1 MNSYKAD
8 FLIIGAGFAGSVF
21 AHFAAEA
28 GYSVEIIDKRNHIG
42 GNCYSY
48 KDEETKIDIHKY
60 GPHIFHT
67 NSKEIWD
74 FINKFTEFNNYIHRV
89 KAVYNNSVYSLP
101 VNLHT
106 INQLFNRAFN
116 PIEAEQFINSIR
128 VNNAQITNFEEFVTT
143 SLGVEL
149 YEAFFKNY
157 TIKQWGTD
165 PKLIAVSTA
174 KRLPIRFNY
183 NDNYFNDTYQGI
195 PIDGY
200 TEIFNRMLHHDKI
213 TIKLSTDYDE
223 YKSSWRNNY
232 KYLVYSGSLDEY
244 FNYQFGYLPYRTV
257 AFKEIRGKEIIGTS
271 QLNYCDLKVLFTRI
285 SEHKWFTPDKQFDVS
300 VAFEEYSDF
309 TDSRNE
315 PYYPIRNTESDVQ
328 YNKYENLAKNE
339 EGVLFIGRMA
349 EFRYYDMHQVIGS
362 SIAKFKSFI
371 ETIK

>member
-8 FLIIGAGFAGSVF
+8 FLIVGAGFAGSVF
-21 AHFAAEA
+21 ARLAAES
-28 GYSVEIIDKRNHIG
+28 GYSVEIIDKRNHVG

-48 KDEETKIDIHKY
+48 KDEDTKIEIHKY

-89 KAVYNNSVYSLP
+89 KAVHNNAVYSLP

-106 INQLFNRAFN
+106 INQLFNRAFS
-116 PIEAEQFINSIR
+116 PLEAEQFINSIR
-128 VNNAQITNFEEFVTT
+128 INKTEIKNFEDFVMS

-165 PKLIAVSTA
+165 PTLIALSTA

-183 NDNYFNDTYQGI
+183 NDNYYNDAYQGI

-200 TEIFNRMLHHDKI
+200 TVIFNRMLNHDKI
-213 TIKLSTDYDE
+213 KVQLSTDFDE
-223 YKSSWRNNY
+223 YKSTWRDNY
-232 KYLVYSGSLDEY
+232 KHLVYSGSLDEY
-244 FNYQFGYLPYRTV
+244 FNYQHGYLPYRKV
-257 AFKEIRGKEIIGTS
+257 SFKEIKAKEIIGTS
-271 QLNYCDLKVLFTRI
+271 QLNYCDLDVPYTRI
-285 SEHKWFTPDKQFDVS
+285 SEHKWFTPEKQFDVS

-315 PYYPIRNTESDVQ
+315 PYYPIQNAESDQQ
-328 YNKYENLAKNE
+328 YNKYESLTKE
-339 EGVLFIGRMA
+339 EKGVVFIGRMA

-362 SIAKFKSFI
+362 SIAKFKTFI
-371 ETIK
+371 ENIK